1 MAVARGTLNLPL
13 AVRRLEHTRAS
24 ILAPITPE
32 RGLRAQRTASEQPRR
47 KERAGLTAAGPEVR
61 QLTHFLLPNHMSGGK
76 V

>member
-24 ILAPITPE
+24 ILTPITPE

-47 KERAGLTAAGPEVR
+47 KERAGPEVR
-61 QLTHFLLPNHMSGGK
+61 QLTHFLPNHMSGGK